1 MKSKEEIEQLAE
13 QWFNNEILFKD
24 RFYTNSKELRK
35 GYENGYSQCQKDMD
49 NEIQSL
55 IDGYNSDI
63 LLLEEEFID
72 SSSVLIVEKM
82 VTLADVIHNLYK
94 TINK

>member
-1 MKSKEEIEQLAE
+1 MKTKDEIEQLKLEIYRDIKGGIGGDYGFFSAG
-13 QWFNNEILFKD
+13 FNIG
-24 RFYTNSKELRK
+24 YT
-35 GYENGYSQCQKDMD
+35 QCQEDMA

-63 LLLEEEFID
+63 LLLEEEFRD

>member
-1 MKSKEEIEQLAE
+1 MKSKEEIEYAAANLANPNVCKTTNWIE
-13 QWFNNEILFKD
+13 G
-24 RFYTNSKELRK
+24 YT
-35 GYENGYSQCQKDMD
+35 QCQKDMA

-63 LLLEEEFID
+63 LLLEEEFRD

-94 TINK
+94 IINK